1 MGGASYA
8 VVLPAFLDVV
18 PGRRNFAD
26 LSAIVYRSAC
36 KGRPLGTRAF
46 CRHLSGT
53 FRRLFMNEDAL
64 NISVRKFLKKVG
76 VTSQREIE
84 QAVRAAVGGG
94 RLRGNETLP
103 ATVTLTVDGVGLAIE
118 IKGTIGLE

>member
-1 MGGASYA
+1 
-8 VVLPAFLDVV
+8 
-18 PGRRNFAD
+18 
-26 LSAIVYRSAC
+26 
-36 KGRPLGTRAF
+36 
-46 CRHLSGT
+46 
-53 FRRLFMNEDAL
+53 MNEDAL

-103 ATVTLTVDGVGLAIE
+103 ATVMLTVDGIGLAIE
-118 IKGTIGLE
+118 IKGTIELE

>member
-1 MGGASYA
+1 
-8 VVLPAFLDVV
+8 
-18 PGRRNFAD
+18 
-26 LSAIVYRSAC
+26 
-36 KGRPLGTRAF
+36 
-46 CRHLSGT
+46 
-53 FRRLFMNEDAL
+53 MNEDAL

-103 ATVTLTVDGVGLAIE
+103 ATVMLTVDGVGLAIE